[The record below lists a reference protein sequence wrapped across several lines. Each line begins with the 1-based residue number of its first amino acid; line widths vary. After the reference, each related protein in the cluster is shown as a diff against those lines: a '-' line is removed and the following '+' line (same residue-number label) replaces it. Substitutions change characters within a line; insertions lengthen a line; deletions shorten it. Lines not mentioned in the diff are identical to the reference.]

1 MHRFF
6 LTDRPLEPDQEV
18 DLSPLSHQLRT
29 VLRMGPGQRILLLDG
44 RGQAYPTEITALD
57 RREARGRVLE
67 TWTLHTEPRVHVSLY
82 LCALRRERFEW
93 VLQKGTEIGVAC
105 FIPVL
110 SARTVVRPL
119 QALRRKYPRWQ
130 AILRE
135 AAEQSGRARI
145 PELAD
150 PLVWEQAVAEGQ
162 GLRLLLWEEAVEPG
176 LGDALS
182 RSTEGPDGGRVS
194 LLVGPEGG
202 MEPQEVRQAR
212 AAGWTPVSLGPRTL
226 RAETAALVAAA
237 LVLHRLGDLG

>member
-6 LTDRPLEPDQEV
+6 LTDRPLEPHQEV
-18 DLSPLSHQLRT
+18 DLSSLSHQLRT

-44 RGQAYPTEITALD
+44 QGRAYPTEITALD

-67 TWTLHTEPRVHVSLY
+67 AWTLHTEPGVHVSLY

-93 VLQKGTEIGVAC
+93 VLQKGTEIGVSR
-105 FIPVL
+105 FVPVV

-119 QALRRKYPRWQ
+119 QALGRKYPRWR

-145 PELAD
+145 PELGE
-150 PLVWEQAVAEGQ
+150 PLLWEQAVAQGQ
-162 GLRLLLWEEAVEPG
+162 GLRLLLWEQAVEPH

-182 RSTEGPDGGRVS
+182 RWTGGRS
-194 LLVGPEGG
+194 GERIALLVGPEGG
-202 MEPQEVRQAR
+202 VEPQEAR
-212 AAGWTPVSLGPRTL
+212 RAQAAGWTAVSLGPRTL

>member
-6 LTDRPLEPDQEV
+6 LTDRPLEPHQEV
-18 DLSPLSHQLRT
+18 DLGPLSHQLRT

-44 RGQAYPTEITALD
+44 RGRAYPTEITALD
-57 RREARGRVLE
+57 RREARGRVLGA
-67 TWTLHTEPRVHVSLY
+67 WPLHTEPGVHVSLY

-93 VLQKGTEIGVAC
+93 VLQKGTEIGVSR
-105 FIPVL
+105 FVPVV

-119 QALRRKYPRWQ
+119 HALGRKYPRWR

-145 PELAD
+145 PELGE
-150 PLVWEQAVAEGQ
+150 PLAWEQAVAQGQ
-162 GLRLLLWEEAVEPG
+162 GLRLLLWEQAVEPS
-176 LGDALS
+176 LGQALS
-182 RSTEGPDGGRVS
+182 RRPEGLAQERIS

-202 MEPQEVRQAR
+202 VEPQEARQAQ
-212 AAGWTPVSLGPRTL
+212 AAGWTVVSLGPRTL